1 MVKEKIL
8 ISLVGPTAVGKTAL
22 SIGLA
27 NALNT
32 EIISC
37 DSRQFYREMNIGTAK
52 PTKEEL
58 SQATHHFINS
68 HSIHD
73 VFTAGDYE
81 KETLSLIN
89 KIFKTKDTLIL
100 TGGSGLFEKAVVEG
114 FDNLPKSQVGLRE
127 KLNKELEKNGME
139 SILSQLKELDLG
151 SYKSVEKTNPRRV
164 LRALEIYL
172 AEGKPLSFYQK
183 KKEPRPFKIIR
194 IGLTMER
201 EKLYS
206 RINQRVNN
214 MVQKGLI
221 EEVKSLQEF
230 KHLNTLQTVGY
241 TEIFKY
247 LDGEVSLDEA
257 IEQLKQNTRRYAKRQ
272 LTWFRKYPDL
282 TWVEDAKLE
291 DLIDFVKEELNS

>member
-1 MVKEKIL
+1 LVKEKIL
-8 ISLVGPTAVGKTAL
+8 ISLVGPTAVGKTVI

-32 EIISC
+32 DIISC

-81 KETLSLIN
+81 KEAFTLVN
-89 KIFKTKDTLIL
+89 KLFKTKDILIL

-114 FDNLPKSQVGLRE
+114 FDNLPKANVSLRE
-127 KLNKELEKNGME
+127 KLNNELEENGIE
-139 SILSQLKELDLG
+139 SILSQLKELDPD
-151 SYKSVEKTNPRRV
+151 SYNSVEKTNPRRV

-172 AEGKPLSFYQK
+172 SEGKPLSYYQK
-183 KKEPRPFKIIR
+183 QKEPRPFKIIR

-206 RINQRVNN
+206 RVNQRVDN
-214 MVQKGLI
+214 MVQEGLI

-247 LDGEVSLDEA
+247 LDGEVSLDKA

-282 TWVEDAKLE
+282 TWVKDAKLE

>member
-8 ISLVGPTAVGKTAL
+8 ISLVGPTAVGKTVI

-32 EIISC
+32 DIISC

-81 KETLSLIN
+81 KEAFTLVN
-89 KIFKTKDTLIL
+89 KLFKTKDILIL

-114 FDNLPKSQVGLRE
+114 FDNLPKANVSLRE
-127 KLNKELEKNGME
+127 KLNNELEENGIE
-139 SILSQLKELDLG
+139 SILSQLKELDPD
-151 SYKSVEKTNPRRV
+151 SYNSVEKTNPRRV

-172 AEGKPLSFYQK
+172 SEGKPLSYYQK
-183 KKEPRPFKIIR
+183 QKEPRPFKIIR

-206 RINQRVNN
+206 RVNQRVDN
-214 MVQKGLI
+214 MVQEGLI

-247 LDGEVSLDEA
+247 LDGEVSLDKA

-282 TWVEDAKLE
+282 TWVKDAKLE